1 MSDTSVGIA
10 GIDARQSMIRVW
22 MALSAVWVG
31 FWLLIAAIV
40 LATVEGRYPLWE
52 ELGPFLVIVLTRRWL
67 SLAWARPSG
76 GVLRCWCEGRARNCR
91 PFRPSPPC
99 SGDEFSPLLR

>member
-52 ELGPFLVIVLTRRWL
+52 ELGPFLVIVLTPPMALLGVGAALRWGFEVL
-67 SLAWARPSG
+67 VRGARPQLPTVSPEPS
-76 GVLRCWCEGRARNCR
+76 VLRR
-91 PFRPSPPC
+91 
-99 SGDEFSPLLR
+99 